1 MKNYIQD
8 ITQITL
14 AASKNVESGELVV
27 VNNLVGVAC
36 TSAPK
41 GETIT
46 LTTQGVFE
54 LPSAVKFDF
63 GEEVYLV
70 KDKLVKKADGASKVG
85 ICVGGSD
92 SLVRVRIA

>member
-8 ITQITL
+8 IRQIIV
-14 AASKNVESGELVV
+14 AAPKDLQSGDLVV

-41 GETIT
+41 GETVT

-54 LPSAVKFDF
+54 LPSTVKFDL
-63 GEEVYLV
+63 GEEVYY
-70 KDKLVKKADGASKVG
+70 KDNLVKKAAGATRVG
-85 ICVGGSD
+85 VCVDVSD
-92 SLVRVRIA
+92 KKVRVRVA